1 LKEFGFSK
9 PRSADAH
16 ASFSFSVHAVTIDN
30 LCIPLHLKSVGC
42 VPMLKPRKKLS
53 IPVAA
58 LFDVF
63 FATGI
68 LGQALAPSVTGDA
81 FFLKSVKQAVAFT

>member
-1 LKEFGFSK
+1 
-9 PRSADAH
+9 
-16 ASFSFSVHAVTIDN
+16 
-30 LCIPLHLKSVGC
+30 
-42 VPMLKPRKKLS
+42 MLKPRKKLS